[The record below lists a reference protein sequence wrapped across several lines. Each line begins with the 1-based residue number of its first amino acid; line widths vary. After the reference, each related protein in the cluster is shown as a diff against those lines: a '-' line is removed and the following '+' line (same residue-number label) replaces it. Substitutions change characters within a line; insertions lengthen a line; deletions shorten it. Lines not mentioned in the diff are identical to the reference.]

1 MHTEIPKRFAGM
13 APRYTSYPTA
23 PHFHS
28 GIDGTV
34 HARWLSELAQD
45 SSLSL
50 YVHIP
55 YCDRLCWFCGCATKQ
70 TNRYDPVRKYLEVLE
85 REITCAASRLDGRA
99 RVARLHF
106 GGGSPTMLTPE
117 DLIRLSR
124 HLRSHFDFEA
134 GAEICV
140 EIDPTDM
147 TPEKC
152 DAMAEIGLTRA
163 SLGVQ
168 DFDPEIQK
176 TINRIQTF
184 EETAEV
190 VSALRSRGVNSLNLD
205 LLYGLP
211 LQTLETVRRSVDL
224 AVSLEPDRLAL
235 FGYAHIP
242 WIRKHQ
248 TMIDENLLP
257 GQKQRLDQAS
267 LASSLLQNVGYEAI
281 GIDHFARPDDAL
293 AIAAREGGLK
303 RNFQGYTNDAATALL
318 GFGASSISQLPQGYA
333 QNSPATADYM
343 RRVDDTGLAT
353 VRGFELSAEDR
364 ARSWVIERL
373 MCDFGFEEAAL
384 KASFGALSPPIFR
397 QAAELAASDENI
409 FICKDGRYQIT
420 GEARPFTRMIATQFD
435 SYFGRGPARH
445 SMAV

>member
-28 GIDGTV
+28 GVDEAV
-34 HARWLSELAQD
+34 HVRWLSELAPD
-45 SSLSL
+45 ISLSL

-70 TNRYDPVRKYLEVLE
+70 TNRYDPVRKYLEFIK
-85 REITCAASRLDGRA
+85 REIAFTAAKIDGGA
-99 RVARLHF
+99 RVTRLHF

-117 DLIRLSR
+117 DLIDLTR
-124 HLRSHFDFEA
+124 HLRSHFNFESD
-134 GAEICV
+134 AEICV

-147 TPEKC
+147 TPDKC

-190 VSALRSRGVNSLNLD
+190 VFALRARGVNSLNLD

-211 LQTLETVRRSVDL
+211 LQTLETVQRSVEL
-224 AVSLEPDRLAL
+224 AISLVPDRLAL
-235 FGYAHIP
+235 FGYAHVP

-257 GQKQRLDQAS
+257 GQEQRLDQAS
-267 LASSLLQNVGYEAI
+267 LASRLLQDAGYQAI
-281 GIDHFARPDDAL
+281 GIDHFARPDDTL
-293 AIAAREGGLK
+293 AVAAREGGLK
-303 RNFQGYTNDAATALL
+303 RNFQGYTNDEATALL
-318 GFGASSISQLPQGYA
+318 GLGASSISQLPQGYA

-343 RRVDDTGLAT
+343 RRVDQTGLAT
-353 VRGFELSAEDR
+353 VRGFELSADDR

-384 KASFGALSPPIFR
+384 KARFGALSLPIFR
-397 QAAELAASDENI
+397 QAAELAASEGTI
-409 FICKDGRYQIT
+409 FRYEEGFYQIT
-420 GEARPFTRMIATQFD
+420 SEGRPFTRMIATQFD
-435 SYFGRGPARH
+435 SYFGKGPARH
-445 SMAV
+445 SVAV

>member
-1 MHTEIPKRFAGM
+1 MHTELPKRFAGM

-23 PHFHS
+23 PHFHA
-28 GIDGTV
+28 GVDEAV
-34 HARWLSELAQD
+34 HVRWLSELAPG

-70 TNRYDPVRKYLEVLE
+70 TNRYDPVRKYLQVLKQ
-85 REITCAASRLDGRA
+85 EIAFIASKLDGRG
-99 RVARLHF
+99 RVSRLHF

-117 DLIRLSR
+117 DLIDLSQ
-124 HLRSHFDFEA
+124 HLRSHFDFESD
-134 GAEICV
+134 AEICV

-190 VSALRSRGVNSLNLD
+190 VSALRARGVNSLNLD

-211 LQTLETVRRSVDL
+211 LQTLETVQRSVEL

-235 FGYAHIP
+235 FGYAHVP

-267 LASSLLQNVGYEAI
+267 LASHLLQEAGYQAI

-293 AIAAREGGLK
+293 AVAAREGELK
-303 RNFQGYTNDAATALL
+303 RNFQGYTNDEATALL
-318 GFGASSISQLPQGYA
+318 GLGASSISQLPQGYA

-353 VRGFELSAEDR
+353 VRGFELSADDR

-373 MCDFGFEEAAL
+373 MCDFSFDEAAL
-384 KASFGALSPPIFR
+384 KARFGALSLRIFR
-397 QAAELAASDENI
+397 QAAELAASEANI
-409 FICKDGRYQIT
+409 FRFEDGRYHIT
-420 GEARPFTRMIATQFD
+420 SEGRPFTRMIATQFD
-435 SYFGRGPARH
+435 SYFGKGPARH
-445 SMAV
+445 SVAV

>member
-1 MHTEIPKRFAGM
+1 MQTEIPKRFAGM

-28 GIDGTV
+28 GVDDTV
-34 HARWLSELAQD
+34 HARWLSELTPK

-70 TNRYDPVRKYLEVLE
+70 TNRYEPVRKYLDVLK
-85 REITCAASRLDGRA
+85 REITCAASRLDGWA
-99 RVARLHF
+99 RVTRLHF

-117 DLIRLSR
+117 DLVGLSR
-124 HLRSHFDFEA
+124 HLRSHFDFEP

-168 DFDPEIQK
+168 DFDPEIQM

-190 VSALRSRGVNSLNLD
+190 VYALRSRGVNSLNLD

-211 LQTLETVRRSVDL
+211 LQTLETVRRSVEL

-235 FGYAHIP
+235 FGYAHVP

-267 LASSLLQNVGYEAI
+267 LASSLLQDAGYEAI

-343 RRVDDTGLAT
+343 RRVDETGLAT
-353 VRGFELSAEDR
+353 VRGFEQSAEDR

-373 MCDFGFEEAAL
+373 MCDFGFEETAL
-384 KASFGALSPPIFR
+384 KARFGALSLPIFR
-397 QAAELAASDENI
+397 QAAELAASEGNI
-409 FICKDGRYQIT
+409 FSFKDGSYQIT
-420 GEARPFTRMIATQFD
+420 SEGRPFARMIATQFD
-435 SYFGRGPARH
+435 SYFGKGPARH